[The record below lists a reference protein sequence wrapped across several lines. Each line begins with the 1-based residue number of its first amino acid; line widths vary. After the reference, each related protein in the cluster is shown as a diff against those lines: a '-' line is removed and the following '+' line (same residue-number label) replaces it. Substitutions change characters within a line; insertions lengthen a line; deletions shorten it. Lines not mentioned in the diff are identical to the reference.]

1 MQDLV
6 TAFESQF
13 AHKQFSAA
21 SATLQQLLSDFPDD
35 PQLQILKGRLYDAMG
50 RINEAEEIFRRLLK
64 AQLPAKLI
72 TQARQGL
79 LAIEMAEVNAR
90 QGRMDELLKLEG
102 GSSFAYLALLPV
114 LPEQKDWA
122 IAKIARIFRVDPY
135 TARFKIP
142 NRYPKIIRLGTF
154 AEMQTYGEELQSYG
168 IAAIWLSVEAI
179 AQIPVYQVEYFEE
192 SPINPKMNL
201 EAGQKIKAIAG
212 IDEIIFTPDDVIA
225 KVQGILPTF
234 GEIVVVNAKHK
245 LARKEQILD
254 RVQICDLHLRS
265 YSVNGKI
272 CDRGILRFHD
282 NQYRFELGLQ
292 LPVVRSL
299 QHIAPTVKE
308 HWTEL
313 STWLGRT
320 LPNAKIANDFQNFAE
335 MSIVYPEFL
344 KAIEVTHINL
354 ERPKPSLWDNAFHL
368 YSSTVFHNASLATQ
382 ITAQSADVK
391 TK

>member
-13 AHKQFSAA
+13 ADQQFSAA

-35 PQLQILKGRLYDAMG
+35 PQLQILKGRLYDATG
-50 RINEAEEIFRRLLK
+50 RTDEAEAIFRRLLK

-90 QGRMDELLKLEG
+90 QARIDELLKLAG

-122 IAKIARIFRVDPY
+122 IAKIARVFRTDPY

-142 NRYPKIIRLGTF
+142 NRYPKIICLGTL
-154 AEMQTYGEELQSYG
+154 AEMQAYGEELQSYG
-168 IAAIWLSVEAI
+168 LGVIWLSIEAI
-179 AQIPVYQVEYFEE
+179 AQIPVYQVEYFGE
-192 SPINPKMNL
+192 PQINPKT
-201 EAGQKIKAIAG
+201 GQKVRAIAG

-225 KVQGILPTF
+225 KVEGILPTF

-254 RVQICDLHLRS
+254 RVQICDLHLRN

-272 CDRGILRFHD
+272 GDRGILRFHD

-292 LPVVRSL
+292 LPVLRSL

-313 STWLGRT
+313 STWLTRI
-320 LPNAKIANDFQNFAE
+320 LPNAKTAKDFQNFAE

-344 KAIEVTHINL
+344 KAIEATHINL
-354 ERPKPSLWDNAFHL
+354 ERPKPSLWDNAFQL
-368 YSSTVFHNASLATQ
+368 YSSTVFYQPSLATQ

-391 TK
+391 PK

>member
-35 PQLQILKGRLYDAMG
+35 PQLQILKGRLYDATG
-50 RINEAEEIFRRLLK
+50 RTNEAEEIFRRLLK
-64 AQLPAKLI
+64 AQLPANLI
-72 TQARQGL
+72 TQSRQGI

-90 QGRMDELLKLEG
+90 QSRIEELLKLAG

-122 IAKIARIFRVDPY
+122 IVKIARIFRTDPY

-142 NRYPKIIRLGTF
+142 NRYPKIIRLGKL
-154 AEMQTYGEELQSYG
+154 AEMQAYGEELQSFG
-168 IAAIWLSVEAI
+168 IAAIWLSIEAI
-179 AQIPVYQVEYFEE
+179 AQIPVYQVEYFGE
-192 SPINPKMNL
+192 PQINLKT
-201 EAGQKIKAIAG
+201 GQKVRAISG
-212 IDEIIFTPDDVIA
+212 IDEISFTADDVIT
-225 KVQGILPTF
+225 KVEGVLPTF
-234 GEIVVVNAKHK
+234 GEIVVVDAKHK

-272 CDRGILRFHD
+272 SDRGILRFHD

-320 LPNAKIANDFQNFAE
+320 IPNVKTANDFQNFAE

-344 KAIEVTHINL
+344 KAIDLTHINL
-354 ERPKPSLWDNAFHL
+354 ERSKPSLWDNAFHL
-368 YSSTVFHNASLATQ
+368 YSSTVLHYASLTTQ
-382 ITAQSADVK
+382 IMAQRI
-391 TK
+391 